1 MLPNVDRG
9 RANQLSP
16 LSSLWL
22 ASQAGPG
29 EILISD
35 AAYSAA
41 NLNLGEL
48 EHQPLVLKG
57 KSEPTG
63 VRILHIVQDQAGHV
77 SPFGDFVNVT
87 MREE

>member
-9 RANQLSP
+9 RANQPSP

-35 AAYSAA
+35 TAYSAA

-48 EHQPLVLKG
+48 EHQQLDLKG

-63 VRILHIVQDQAGHV
+63 VRILHIVQDQVGHV
-77 SPFGDFVNVT
+77 SPLEISET
-87 MREE
+87 